1 VLQNWPLVTIG
12 TLLSVLTTTTFYLIT
27 TYTPTFGQRAL
38 HLNANGTFIVTLCV
52 GLSNFFWVPVG
63 GALSDRI
70 GRLPLLIA
78 MPALCL
84 ATAYAAMAWLTHSP
98 SLGRLLAVEL
108 WYSLFFGLYNGAM
121 IPFVIEF
128 LPQRIR
134 TAGFSLSFSL
144 ATTLFGGFTP
154 AIATYLIQVT
164 GNRAAPTLWL
174 SFAAALSLVAA
185 LAAGRYVNRG
195 KGGAGAAD

>member
-1 VLQNWPLVTIG
+1 
-12 TLLSVLTTTTFYLIT
+12 
-27 TYTPTFGQRAL
+27 
-38 HLNANGTFIVTLCV
+38 
-52 GLSNFFWVPVG
+52 
-63 GALSDRI
+63 
-70 GRLPLLIA
+70 
-78 MPALCL
+78 
-84 ATAYAAMAWLTHSP
+84 
-98 SLGRLLAVEL
+98 
-108 WYSLFFGLYNGAM
+108 M

-174 SFAAALSLVAA
+174 SFGAAISLVAA
-185 LAAGRYVNRG
+185 LAAGHYVNRG
-195 KGGAGAAD
+195 KGGAGAVGLPGTTVPDPAGS